1 MNNFSWKPVVSG
13 FFVGCVLLVASFQ
26 VFADEQ
32 PAIVQWPNRVELS
45 TPVSGIVVEV
55 LVQPG
60 DRVTKDQTLLRLDTR
75 VREAMVEQA
84 KANVARDERLK
95 AEAQRELDRAQELFD
110 RTVLSE
116 HELELARIGF
126 AKGNAEFETAK
137 AALVQAEVDLDY
149 SIVRAPFNGIVVSS
163 FAQIGQ
169 TVLSK
174 LEPDILFVFAAAEHM
189 IARARISPNQLAG
202 LKVGQDVTVEFTGK
216 QYRGKIQQF
225 GLEPASGAGKD
236 ARYTLDVSFH
246 PGTTLLRSGLQA
258 TIILP

>member
-1 MNNFSWKPVVSG
+1 MNKFKWKPAVSG
-13 FFVGCVLLVASFQ
+13 FFVGCVFFVASFQ

-45 TPVSGIVVEV
+45 TPISGIVVEV
-55 LVQPG
+55 LAQPG
-60 DRVTKDQTLLRLDTR
+60 DRVTKDQTLLKLDTR

-116 HELELARIGF
+116 HELELARIEF
-126 AKGNAEFETAK
+126 AKANAEFEAAK
-137 AALVQAEVDLDY
+137 AALVQAEVDLDF
-149 SIVRAPFNGIVVSS
+149 SIVRAPFDGIVVSS

-174 LEPDILFVFAAAEHM
+174 LEPNILFIFAAADHM
-189 IARARISPNQLAG
+189 IARTQISANQLAG
-202 LKVGQDVTVEFTGK
+202 LKIGQDVTVKFTGK
-216 QYRGKIQQF
+216 QYRGKIQQI
-225 GLEPASGAGKD
+225 GLEPANGTGKD

-246 PGTTLLRSGLQA
+246 PTTALLRSGLQA